1 MTKDELKLAFQK
13 AFQMGQNYWYYADHE
28 FESYNKKSDAIR
40 AKFNEMV
47 KETIEEALAHP
58 EQEPVAYS
66 YTSRITGAQGF
77 SHHPMPRFV
86 DSESWDI
93 KPLYTQNY
101 THIPSPKQKVVGW
114 KLVPIKPTDE
124 MLKAMD
130 ECSTEGYDER
140 LYAGHAASV
149 YMAAVD
155 VAPTP
160 PQRKPEQEP
169 CTKVECM
176 GSKGCIGNCWNKKQ
190 PQQELVCVC
199 GAVWEGEELIYTPPQ
214 RKPLTD
220 EEIVLV
226 VAECAASHQ
235 HTDIHF
241 ARAIEAAHGIKEKN
255 T

>member
-1 MTKDELKLAFQK
+1 MFYGQCWKCGERWEFGTASSCKCPDEEPVKFAFK
-13 AFQMGQNYWYYADHE
+13 ENNDSTEVLRVTAEGKFIWHEDAD
-28 FESYNKKSDAIR
+28 R
-40 AKFNEMV
+40 M
-47 KETIEEALAHP
+47 IEEGDFSQAPALPHILRALRKQRH

-93 KPLYTQNY
+93 KPLYTQQFTY
-101 THIPSPKQKVVGW
+101 IASPKQELAGW
-114 KLVPIKPTDE
+114 KLVPIEPTNQ

-160 PQRKPEQEP
+160 PQRKED
-169 CTKVECM
+169 K
-176 GSKGCIGNCWNKKQ
+176 
-190 PQQELVCVC
+190 
-199 GAVWEGEELIYTPPQ
+199 
-214 RKPLTD
+214 
-220 EEIVLV
+220 
-226 VAECAASHQ
+226 
-235 HTDIHF
+235 
-241 ARAIEAAHGIKEKN
+241 
-255 T
+255 